1 MEIEKVDDLRLSFS
15 TVSFGIEAENGLA
28 DQLRILKSRIEKVRS
43 LDSKLDEFGN
53 RIQAVLIELE
63 DIAEDAIH
71 QLELLEIDPKRQELL
86 TGYIDRFQSLLRKH
100 NVHNQADL
108 MALETQFQ
116 QKLDAVEHADD
127 QLLELKSKVDH
138 CAQELESIGAELFSK
153 RLESA
158 VLLERYLQSLLAD
171 LKLPDAR
178 LQFRIERNEVPDNF
192 GGMSIQFL
200 FSANTGMEMKSI
212 ERAASGGEL
221 SRLMLA
227 IQSTLSSKSDLPTL
241 ILDEID
247 TGVSGEVALRIGKM
261 LSEMGTNLQLFGITH
276 LPQVAAKG
284 QHHFEVSKLSTENET
299 NTTIRLLSHEERID
313 AIAKL
318 MSGEQIT
325 AASKENAMSLM
336 Q

>member
-1 MEIEKVDDLRLSFS
+1 M
-15 TVSFGIEAENGLA
+15 
-28 DQLRILKSRIEKVRS
+28 
-43 LDSKLDEFGN
+43 
-53 RIQAVLIELE
+53 
-63 DIAEDAIH
+63 
-71 QLELLEIDPKRQELL
+71 
-86 TGYIDRFQSLLRKH
+86 
-100 NVHNQADL
+100 
-108 MALETQFQ
+108 
-116 QKLDAVEHADD
+116 
-127 QLLELKSKVDH
+127 
-138 CAQELESIGAELFSK
+138 
-153 RLESA
+153 
-158 VLLERYLQSLLAD
+158 ERYLQSLLAD